1 MRDESGQTL
10 VLDRVRGSLTLGRR
24 PACVVALAETRA
36 RAVLRPGSD
45 PSYRPALRA
54 FVDCAQ
60 GRIRAIPLLA
70 TDGLASVRA
79 IVESERLATGDER

>member
-1 MRDESGQTL
+1 M
-10 VLDRVRGSLTLGRR
+10 LDRIRGRLTLGRR
-24 PACVVALAETRA
+24 PARVAALAETSL
-36 RAVLRPGSD
+36 RAVVRPGSD

-60 GRIRAIPLLA
+60 GSVRAIPLLA

-79 IVESERLATGDER
+79 IVEAERLATRGERR